1 MEIKGTKEETMEYLH
16 NLLESI
22 AICVAVKSRT
32 ETVLQKSLIINV
44 VYPDLMACLDRM
56 YPESEY
62 LTIGKDRPLD
72 KPSFTTVQEIVK
84 NQEIVD
90 TLKKVSGPSKKTKK
104 KTEPKKPSQV
114 ADSFKL

>member
-32 ETVLQKSLIINV
+32 ETILQKNLIINV

-62 LTIGKDRPLD
+62 LAGKDRQLD
-72 KPSFTTVQEIVK
+72 KPAFNTVQQIVK
-84 NQEIVD
+84 NQEVVD
-90 TLKKVSGPSKKTKK
+90 ALKNVSGPSKKTKK